1 MKKRMIEWMGRKN
14 KLFSAICGET
24 FTNGEVVFTHL
35 GLVAFFVV
43 LGVVGGWE

>member
-14 KLFSAICGET
+14 KLFSVICGET